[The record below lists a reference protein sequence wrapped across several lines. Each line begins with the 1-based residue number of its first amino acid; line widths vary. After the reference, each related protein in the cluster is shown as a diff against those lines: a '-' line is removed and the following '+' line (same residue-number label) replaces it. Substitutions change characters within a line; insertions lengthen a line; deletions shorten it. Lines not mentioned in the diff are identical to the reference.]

1 VAATSRWVLTLDA
14 DVCPAPLLAS
24 SLLAQAQKTGL
35 AALSIATLQ
44 EIEGPGQG
52 ALHPSLL
59 TTLVYRFG
67 TRALSLLD
75 ELFSALLGTQT
86 AISAS
91 APPYG
96 HDASTVSQ
104 TDFRD
109 L

>member
-52 ALHPSLL
+52 ALHRSPAHWWLPG
-59 TTLVYRFG
+59 TL
-67 TRALSLLD
+67 
-75 ELFSALLGTQT
+75 
-86 AISAS
+86 SAS
-91 APPYG
+91 TRLIP
-96 HDASTVSQ
+96 
-104 TDFRD
+104 